1 MVTDITPYGKQIK
14 MRLID
19 MNQSQSWLVDEVK
32 KRTGLYFDSRYLHK
46 ALTGKRVSSHILEA
60 INVILDINSE
70 AVQ

>member
-19 MNQSQSWLVDEVK
+19 INQSQSWLVDEVK

-46 ALTGKRVSSHILEA
+46 VLTGKRVSSHILEA
-60 INVILDINSE
+60 IDGILDINSE